1 MHFCYDCLLSC
12 WSASSFILTAMA
24 LGVLQLPSPA
34 PRVMIM
40 STHYH
45 DCATSVRVSHFR
57 VSARLRG
64 SVLAGQTNGGGG
76 GLELGARLVPMSFP
90 PPPHASCSRVP
101 ASTILHYITPP
112 LPTMQH
118 YMLCVCL
125 LLPFIPSLP
134 VSPLQTHC
142 RTRMWSLASLLAVY

>member
-12 WSASSFILTAMA
+12 WSASSFILTAMV
-24 LGVLQLPSPA
+24 LGVLQLPSPE
-34 PRVMIM
+34 PRVMICR
-40 STHYH
+40 HNYH
-45 DCATSVRVSHFR
+45 DCATSVTGLPFR
-57 VSARLRG
+57 VSGRLRG
-64 SVLAGQTNGGGG
+64 SVLAGQTNEGGR
-76 GLELGARLVPMSFP
+76 LEPGARLVPMSFP
-90 PPPHASCSRVP
+90 PLPHASCPRVP

-125 LLPFIPSLP
+125 LPPFIPSLP

-142 RTRMWSLASLLAVY
+142 WTSMWSLASLLAVY